1 MGSLIGQRI
10 DYSGV
15 GVLRGQWDIPN
26 KKMTKANLPFPPSL
40 PRTYKQEGAIH
51 SLQIFE
57 KFTMIVGNNKE
68 ALSG

>member
-15 GVLRGQWDIPN
+15 GVLRGQWDIPS
-26 KKMTKANLPFPPSL
+26 KKITKANLPSPP
-40 PRTYKQEGAIH
+40 PRNIYTRRAIH
-51 SLQIFE
+51 SLQIYE
-57 KFTMIVGNNKE
+57 KFTVIVGNNKE